1 MSTRKF
7 NNTKEF
13 VEHLI
18 LQHLTGNIM
27 LDYDELQDHRRDP
40 QYYDQFPDVYSVHT
54 EITEEYC
61 DVNKKLFD
69 EKGKLLPTVTLSQII
84 EETVKLV
91 DNPKNNQI
99 IMELAPQY
107 TQLMKEYGPF
117 MREGEQK
124 MGQQALFQTEKYKK
138 MERKRFELWSKMRD
152 VVEEVFVYFISSYD
166 GYKGEGGYALYNNL
180 HAYYKNREMF

>member
-18 LQHLTGNIM
+18 LQHLTGGIY
-27 LDYDELQDHRRDP
+27 LDYDELQDQRRDP
-40 QYYDQFPDVYSVHT
+40 QYYDQFPNVYSVHS
-54 EITEEYC
+54 EITRDYLDE
-61 DVNKKLFD
+61 NKELFD
-69 EKGKLLPTVTLSQII
+69 EKGDLLPTVTLSQII

-91 DNPKNNQI
+91 DDPKNKKI
-99 IMELAPQY
+99 IMELDPQY

-124 MGQQALFQTEKYKK
+124 MGQQALFRTEKYKI

-152 VVEEVFVYFISSYD
+152 VVGEVFVYFISSYD
-166 GYKGEGGYALYNNL
+166 GYKGEGGYDLYNNL
-180 HAYYKNREMF
+180 HAYYKSKESY